1 MERNVPK
8 IRYTQRFQDDLTKAV
23 DSISFTLEN
32 PTAADKLVDDTE
44 KAILER
50 AACAESFEPFPSTRR
65 REYPYYRI
73 YVHNYTVFYVVID
86 GVMECR
92 RFLYSA
98 RNLPRFI

>member
-8 IRYTQRFQDDLTKAV
+8 IRYTQRFQDDLMKAV

-98 RNLPRFI
+98 RK

>member
-8 IRYTQRFQDDLTKAV
+8 IRYTQRFQDDLMKAV